1 MQYMTIALNLLK
13 QRPET
18 HDQLCQQRKLL
29 PTVRLLATELKDRHQ
44 AWKGQLSQARPGSDE
59 SQIASEA
66 LEMALKELE
75 GCLPSASPPDG
86 SEPLSLDEAIA
97 FLRNHMPPG

>member
-66 LEMALKELE
+66 LELAVEHLQVILRQESSTDE
-75 GCLPSASPPDG
+75 
-86 SEPLSLDEAIA
+86 SEPLCLDAAMA
-97 FLRNHMPPG
+97 FILHHTAPA